1 MSPPPADGPVRVL
14 VADDHRVVRQG
25 LRVFL
30 ATTSDICV
38 VGEAS
43 DGSETL
49 TQLDALHDRG
59 EAPDVVLMDLLM
71 SPMDGI
77 EATRQIRARYPEV
90 QVVALTSFVE
100 EEKANA
106 ALDAG
111 ASGFLLKD
119 ADADEVAAAIRAA
132 RRGEVHLDPAI
143 AGRLVRALRAPSTP
157 RPGSGLTERERQ
169 VLRLVAAGKANK
181 DIAAEL
187 CISERTARTHVSSIL
202 TKLGMTSRTQAA
214 LWAVRE
220 GLGQPPGSPANRR
233 QQSNDVHEET
243 YSPCLRHP
251 WRCSIDTWPTV
262 RRSSLSSVTTTGSDA
277 PSSPTCRATDPQPPR
292 SSALTPTTPIKK
304 SSGTRKPS
312 CEISTAATWQPPS
325 VWCSELP
332 PRTYL
337 IAISASAAVGTQA
350 LSRER
355 PHPPTSRR
363 CPRGTGSSTG
373 RLPHPVLGLLAL
385 TAVVTWR
392 MRDRKALR
400 LADDGA
406 VCTPPPRRWPGR

>member
-1 MSPPPADGPVRVL
+1 MSAPPADGPVRVL

-49 TQLDALHDRG
+49 TQLDALHDSG
-59 EAPDVVLMDLLM
+59 EAPDVVLMDLMM

-100 EEKANA
+100 EDKANA

-220 GLGQPPGSPANRR
+220 GLGPAAR
-233 QQSNDVHEET
+233 
-243 YSPCLRHP
+243 
-251 WRCSIDTWPTV
+251 
-262 RRSSLSSVTTTGSDA
+262 
-277 PSSPTCRATDPQPPR
+277 
-292 SSALTPTTPIKK
+292 
-304 SSGTRKPS
+304 
-312 CEISTAATWQPPS
+312 
-325 VWCSELP
+325 
-332 PRTYL
+332 
-337 IAISASAAVGTQA
+337 
-350 LSRER
+350 
-355 PHPPTSRR
+355 
-363 CPRGTGSSTG
+363 
-373 RLPHPVLGLLAL
+373 
-385 TAVVTWR
+385 
-392 MRDRKALR
+392 
-400 LADDGA
+400 
-406 VCTPPPRRWPGR
+406 

>member
-1 MSPPPADGPVRVL
+1 MSAPPAAAPSACSSPTTTGSSVRACGYSSPPP
-14 VADDHRVVRQG
+14 
-25 LRVFL
+25 
-30 ATTSDICV
+30 SDICV

-49 TQLDALHDRG
+49 TQLDALHDSG
-59 EAPDVVLMDLLM
+59 EAPDVVLMDLMM

-100 EEKANA
+100 EDKANA

-157 RPGSGLTERERQ
+157 RPGSGLTGRERQ

-202 TKLGMTSRTQAA
+202 TKL
-214 LWAVRE
+214 
-220 GLGQPPGSPANRR
+220 
-233 QQSNDVHEET
+233 
-243 YSPCLRHP
+243 RH
-251 WRCSIDTWPTV
+251 D
-262 RRSSLSSVTTTGSDA
+262 
-277 PSSPTCRATDPQPPR
+277 
-292 SSALTPTTPIKK
+292 
-304 SSGTRKPS
+304 
-312 CEISTAATWQPPS
+312 
-325 VWCSELP
+325 
-332 PRTYL
+332 
-337 IAISASAAVGTQA
+337 
-350 LSRER
+350 
-355 PHPPTSRR
+355 
-363 CPRGTGSSTG
+363 
-373 RLPHPVLGLLAL
+373 LPHPG
-385 TAVVTWR
+385 
-392 MRDRKALR
+392 
-400 LADDGA
+400 GA
-406 VCTPPPRRWPGR
+406 VGGPRGPRPSRPVVRRTAGSRSNDLHEGDIQPMPEASLAVFN

>member
-43 DGSETL
+43 DGSDTL
-49 TQLDALHDRG
+49 TQLDVLHDSG
-59 EAPDVVLMDLLM
+59 EEPDVVLMDLMM

-100 EEKANA
+100 EEKAHA

-132 RRGEVHLDPAI
+132 HRGEVHLDPAI
-143 AGRLVRALRAPSTP
+143 AGRLVQALRTPSTP
-157 RPGSGLTERERQ
+157 RPGPELTGREHQ
-169 VLRLVAAGKANK
+169 VLRLIAVGKANK

-187 CISERTARTHVSSIL
+187 NISERTARTHVSSIL
-202 TKLGMTSRTQAA
+202 TKLRLTSRTQAA

-220 GLGQPPGSPANRR
+220 GLGPAA
-233 QQSNDVHEET
+233 Q
-243 YSPCLRHP
+243 
-251 WRCSIDTWPTV
+251 
-262 RRSSLSSVTTTGSDA
+262 
-277 PSSPTCRATDPQPPR
+277 
-292 SSALTPTTPIKK
+292 
-304 SSGTRKPS
+304 
-312 CEISTAATWQPPS
+312 
-325 VWCSELP
+325 
-332 PRTYL
+332 
-337 IAISASAAVGTQA
+337 
-350 LSRER
+350 
-355 PHPPTSRR
+355 
-363 CPRGTGSSTG
+363 
-373 RLPHPVLGLLAL
+373 
-385 TAVVTWR
+385 
-392 MRDRKALR
+392 
-400 LADDGA
+400 
-406 VCTPPPRRWPGR
+406 